1 MFGSQHAQVIF
12 CNFVEKKRY
21 RYARENSLILSYIMV
36 TFRKVMIESRL
47 PTNGEPKKVPI
58 IV

>member
-12 CNFVEKKRY
+12 CNFVENKDSVMQ
-21 RYARENSLILSYIMV
+21 ENSLILSYIMV

-47 PTNGEPKKVPI
+47 PTNGELKKVPI

>member
-12 CNFVEKKRY
+12 CNFVENKDSVMQ
-21 RYARENSLILSYIMV
+21 ENSLILSYIMV